1 MKKTVTKALVVLMA
15 LSIIVGLA
23 ACGKKTSQYVGEWK
37 ATTASAQGTEVDLG
51 TLGLAVNIS
60 VREDGTIAVTA
71 AGQTEEGTWKEID
84 GGISITSGGE
94 SMDLKMADG
103 KLQMTEPNSGLIMNF
118 EKQQ

>member
-84 GGISITSGGE
+84 GGISI
-94 SMDLKMADG
+94 MDLKMADG